1 VGVRSLILLDTH
13 VAVWATVEPRRLS
26 GAAVSALKRARVSD
40 GMAISAISLWEL
52 ASLFKRGRV
61 ATYASV
67 AASIDRVLETL
78 GAVVKPITPE
88 IAVLAAHLPVDYP
101 RDPADRL
108 IGATAQAEALP
119 LVTSDEK
126 IRASTLLKTIW

>member
-1 VGVRSLILLDTH
+1 MILLDTH

-26 GAAVSALKRARVSD
+26 LAAVSALKRARVSD

-52 ASLFKRGRV
+52 ASLFTRGRLS
-61 ATYASV
+61 TYASV
-67 AASIDRVLETL
+67 AASINQILETL
-78 GAVVKPITPE
+78 GAVVRPITPE
-88 IAVLAAHLPVDYP
+88 VAILAAYLPFDYP

-119 LVTSDEK
+119 LVTQDEK
-126 IRASTLLKTIW
+126 IRACTLLKTIW